1 VGGQGKSASRMMHII
16 RLAAFG
22 HSMIAEK
29 LEHKALTGPL
39 MPHLKQGSAVRVPEC
54 SSSAFAWLSL
64 SIGRQAGGPLVVVTD
79 GPRTLEALYQDIHTL
94 SGNRADGIWYYP
106 GWEAMPGQGG
116 GVNLDLAGDRLQALL
131 QCSTGKARAFML
143 VTSIQALMQRTVK
156 PDELLKDTVQVRVG
170 EEREIESFS
179 EALVKIGYEFTYE
192 VLNKGEATRRGG
204 LVDVWPLDAS
214 DPLRIEFFGEEVESI
229 RSFHPGS
236 QRSLEKMESLL
247 IGPAMD
253 AFGEATKV
261 KLDADLIDYLPAN
274 TCWAW
279 FEPDK
284 ILDHARI
291 YEHTMIEAGAGAHI
305 LDYALLGDR
314 VGAAAGGGQVFSG
327 LTEVP
332 YPEVEI
338 DLLPCEGLADIDSG
352 NMNPD
357 LLDEARVSFIRAY
370 ADRATQ
376 GEDVL
381 FCFSTQGSLDRFVEG
396 FVPRVEGAENITVER
411 GMIHEGFSVPG
422 AGFSVVAES
431 DLYGFRKALRSK
443 YDLHSGTRRGSRAL
457 GERIS
462 EWTDIQV
469 GELVVHV
476 DHGIGRYQGLYEIEF
491 NGRLQE
497 VLSVAYADEAKLHI
511 PVNQAH
517 LLSRYI
523 AAGQANPTLHRLG
536 GKKWIK
542 DKEAAQE
549 AIQDLAAHLLATQA
563 ARDALPGHAF
573 GKDTPWQHDFEQT
586 FPYQETF
593 DQEEAIR
600 AVKHNMESPQP
611 MDRLVC
617 GDVGYGKTEVAMRAA
632 FKAVMDGKQV
642 AMLVPTTI
650 LCQQHYESFR
660 ERMTAFPVTIEM
672 LSRFRTR
679 KEQNE
684 VLKRLESGQVDIV
697 IGTHRLV
704 QKDVA
709 FKDLGLVIIDEEQR
723 FGVKHKERLKDLK
736 QLVDVLTMTAT
747 PIPRTLYLSLTGAK
761 EMSTIS
767 TPPRDRKPIATF
779 VRHWDD
785 DLVRKAILR
794 ELNREGQVFVL
805 HNRVQTIRTV
815 ERQLKCLVPE
825 ARIIVAHGQ
834 MPEARLEDVMRRYIK
849 GEYDVLLCTTII
861 ESGVDIPNANTM
873 IIDRADRFGLA
884 ELYQLRGRVGR
895 YKNKAYAYLMVPEK
909 SQMRAIAR
917 QRIRA
922 IQRYSSLGAGFK
934 LALRDLEIRGAGN
947 ILGAQQSGHIAAVG
961 FDLYCRLLDRTVKHL
976 KNEKVPDL
984 IDVTLRIDWLEMS
997 TGLNDYEAACVIPVD
1012 YVEEEGMRVDLYKSI
1027 SSLSTPTGIKQLEA
1041 ELKDRFGRLPRPVRN
1056 LLAVSG
1062 IRIQAARKGIK
1073 EVDVRGDKVMLV
1085 RGGEYL
1091 SEDGR
1096 FPRLTKAKPHQKLAE
1111 LEQMIRKLR

>member
-1 VGGQGKSASRMMHII
+1 
-16 RLAAFG
+16 
-22 HSMIAEK
+22 MIDK
-29 LEHKALTGPL
+29 NLKNKALLGPL
-39 MPHLKQGSAVRVPEC
+39 LPLLKRGSVVRIAEC
-54 SSSAFAWLSL
+54 SSTAYAWLCL
-64 SIGRQAGGPLVVVTD
+64 GIVRQTKRPLVVVAD
-79 GPRTLEALYQDIHTL
+79 GPRTLEAIYQDLHTL
-94 SGNRADGIWYYP
+94 SGNKADGIWYYP
-106 GWEAMPGQGG
+106 GWEAVPGQGG
-116 GVNLDLAGDRLQALL
+116 AVNLDLAGDRLQALL
-131 QCSTGKARAFML
+131 HCGPNNKQPFIL

-156 PDELLKDTVQVRVG
+156 PEELEQRTVQVAVG
-170 EEREIESFS
+170 DVREIEAFT
-179 EALVKIGYEFTYE
+179 EELVTIGYEFTYE

-204 LVDVWPLDAS
+204 LIDVWPLDAP
-214 DPLRIEFFGEEVESI
+214 DPVRIEFFGEEIESI

-236 QRSLEKMESLL
+236 QRSLDKVTTLL
-247 IGPAMD
+247 IGPATD
-253 AFGEATKV
+253 AFGDANNVRLEADV
-261 KLDADLIDYLPAN
+261 ADYLPKN

-291 YEHTMIEAGAGAHI
+291 YESSMQEADAADHI
-305 LDYALLGDR
+305 LTYEHLSDR
-314 VGAAAGGGQVFSG
+314 IQTVAGGGQVFAG
-327 LTEVP
+327 LTEIP
-332 YPEVEI
+332 YPEI
-338 DLLPCEGLADIDSG
+338 ALDLHPCAGLADIDSG

-357 LLDEARVSFIRAY
+357 LLDEARVHFIRDY
-370 ADRATQ
+370 ADRAQ
-376 GEDVL
+376 RGEDVL
-381 FCFSTQGSLDRFVEG
+381 FCFTTQGSLDRFRES
-396 FVPRVEGAENITVER
+396 FVPRVEGADEIVTEL
-411 GMIHEGFSVPG
+411 GMINEGFSVPS
-422 AGFSVVAES
+422 AKFSVVAES

-443 YDLHSGTRRGSRAL
+443 YDLHSKTRKGSRAV
-457 GERIS
+457 GERVS

-491 NGRLQE
+491 NGRMQE
-497 VLSVAYADEAKLHI
+497 VLSVEYAAEAKLHI

-536 GKKWIK
+536 SKKWQK

-549 AIQDLAAHLLATQA
+549 AINDLAAHLLETQA

-573 GKDTPWQHDFEQT
+573 GKDTHWQHEFEQT

-593 DQEEAIR
+593 DQDEAIK

-642 AMLVPTTI
+642 AILVPTTI
-650 LCQQHYESFR
+650 LCQQHFESFR
-660 ERMTAFPVTIEM
+660 ERMTTFPVTIEM

-684 VLKRLESGQVDIV
+684 TIRKLRTGQVDII

-704 QKDVA
+704 QQDVS

-723 FGVKHKERLKDLK
+723 FGVKHKERLKDIK

-767 TPPRDRKPIATF
+767 TPPRDRQPIETF

-785 DLVRKAILR
+785 EIVRKAILR

-805 HNRVQTIRTV
+805 HNRVQTIRTM
-815 ERQLKCLVPE
+815 EKQLKTLVPE
-825 ARIIVAHGQ
+825 AKIIVAHGQ
-834 MPEARLEDVMRRYIK
+834 MPEARLEEVMQRFII

-909 SQMRAIAR
+909 SAMRAIAR

-961 FDLYCRLLDRTVKHL
+961 FDLYCRLLDRTVKML

-984 IDVTLRIDWLEMS
+984 VDVTLRIDWLDMS
-997 TGLNDYEAACVIPVD
+997 TSLTDYESACVIPVD

-1027 SSLSTPTGIKQLEA
+1027 SSLSTPSDIKRLA
-1041 ELKDRFGRLPRPVRN
+1041 GELKDRFGRLPQPVKN
-1056 LLAVSG
+1056 LLAVAS
-1062 IRIQAARKGIK
+1062 IRVQASRKGIK
-1073 EVDVRGDKVMLV
+1073 EIDVRGDKVMLV
-1085 RGGEYL
+1085 RQGDYL
-1091 SEDGR
+1091 SVNGR
-1096 FPRLTKAKPHQKLAE
+1096 FPRLTTEKPNQR
-1111 LEQMIRKLR
+1111 LEEIEQIIRKC